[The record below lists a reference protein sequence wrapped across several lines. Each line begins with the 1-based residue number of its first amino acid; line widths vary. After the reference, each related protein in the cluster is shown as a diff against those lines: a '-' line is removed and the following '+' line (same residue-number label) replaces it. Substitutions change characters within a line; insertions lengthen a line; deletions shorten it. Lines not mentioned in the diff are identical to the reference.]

1 MHATDV
7 SNASRTNLMDLS
19 TLQWSPELLSICDNI
34 PRVMLPTIHPSSCLE
49 FGSVSATD
57 VPSLQGVRIGG
68 VLGDQQAALFGQC
81 CFHTGDAKA
90 TYGTGCFVLRNTGT
104 EAVQSGN
111 SLLMHCSLLMLHQQE
126 YLASQATEC

>member
-19 TLQWSPELLSICDNI
+19 TLQWCPALLSACGDI
-34 PRVMLPTIHPSSCLE
+34 PRAMLPEIHPSSCLE
-49 FGSVSATD
+49 FGAVTAAD
-57 VPSLQGVRIGG
+57 VPSLAGVPIGG

-104 EAVQSGN
+104 EAIQSGMWIDDLF
-111 SLLMHCSLLMLHQQE
+111 SFV
-126 YLASQATEC
+126 